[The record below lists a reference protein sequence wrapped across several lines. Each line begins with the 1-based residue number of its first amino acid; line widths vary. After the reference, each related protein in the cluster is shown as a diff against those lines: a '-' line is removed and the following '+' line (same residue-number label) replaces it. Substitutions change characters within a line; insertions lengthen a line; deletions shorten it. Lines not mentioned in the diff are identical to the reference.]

1 MIRPRCVGRR
11 CERAAGLQMCAA
23 AAEERLEEIE
33 RKARLAGN
41 GLVAATVWLVV
52 ISLMCI
58 ERHTAWTAVVMGM
71 WS

>member
-1 MIRPRCVGRR
+1 MIRPRSVGRR

-41 GLVAATVWLVV
+41 DWWLPRFGLL
-52 ISLMCI
+52 S
-58 ERHTAWTAVVMGM
+58 
-71 WS
+71 SP